1 MVFGRRIKMKSWKL
15 RSQLSVGFA
24 VVLVLTFI
32 VGGAG
37 WISVNNVVNEMDTY
51 RQVNNSITT
60 MAAAKGYIAQFLLNS
75 YDEGRKIQAEAQNA
89 FKQAL
94 SSIMQE
100 LEATQDSEQAEGQA
114 LTTEQALL
122 NNYKA
127 YQQSFAK
134 YAELETKK
142 IQETQTTLGLFS
154 DYGTLIDSGGF
165 RTEEMQV
172 ARQVAEPS
180 IRTYFERPTQS
191 SKDTVIASL
200 EGLQKSISDWLEL
213 VSNSDELKV
222 VHAKIKERYE
232 AINQSMQNHFA
243 IADGQAEQKGIMQK
257 VENEINQISEQMMNS
272 TVERLDSVKSFSK
285 TVILIMILLAVVV
298 GIVFALLTTAS
309 ITGPIKQVTAGLK
322 DVAEGEGDLTKRLDI
337 QYKNE
342 VGDLASWFNVFIENM
357 DTMIRE
363 IADNAHRLGESSSQ
377 LSEIATQM
385 SNGATNMSSRT
396 TTVASAAEQM
406 SSTMD
411 SVAAA
416 SEEAAANVNLV
427 ASAAEQM
434 TSSVAE
440 IASNSE
446 KARSITQ
453 NAVDKADSATERV
466 NHLGSAAAAINK
478 VTEVITEISEQTNLL
493 ALNATIEAAR
503 AGEAGKGFAVVANEI
518 KELAGQTAR
527 ATQDIKAKIDDIQ
540 QSTGQTVTE
549 ISEITKVI
557 NDVNDTVSII
567 ATAVEEQAATTRE
580 IANNIAQASTGIQ
593 EVNENVA
600 QSSNVST
607 DIANDIS
614 QVNSDVE
621 EMSNSANIVKLN
633 GDDLAKLA
641 KELNSVVGR
650 FKY

>member
-1 MVFGRRIKMKSWKL
+1 MKSWKL
-15 RSQLSVGFA
+15 RSQLSLGFA
-24 VVLVLTFI
+24 VVLVLTFV

-37 WISVNNVVNEMDTY
+37 WISLNNVVTEMDTY
-51 RQVNNSITT
+51 RQMTNSITT
-60 MAAAKGYIAQFLLNS
+60 MAAAKGYFDRFLLNS
-75 YDEGRKIQAEAQNA
+75 FDEGREIQETARSA
-89 FKQAL
+89 FNTAMGDA
-94 SSIMQE
+94 IQE
-100 LEATQDSEQAEGQA
+100 LQASMEAEQIEAGGLA
-114 LTTEQALL
+114 MEQALL
-122 NNYKA
+122 NG
-127 YQQSFAK
+127 YQTYQKSFQK
-134 YAELETKK
+134 YAELETAK
-142 IQETQTTLGLFS
+142 IQETQNTLALFS
-154 DYGTLIDSGGF
+154 DYGELIKSGDF
-165 RTEEMQV
+165 RTEEMEV
-172 ARQVAEPS
+172 GRQVAEPS
-180 IRTYFERPTQS
+180 ILAYFERPTQANEDRV
-191 SKDTVIASL
+191 KTNL
-200 EGLQKSISDWLEL
+200 EGLNGAITAWYEL

-222 VHAKIKERYE
+222 LYEKIKERYDT
-232 AINQSMQNHFA
+232 IDQSMQNHFA
-243 IADGQAEQKGIMQK
+243 IARGQAEQKQIMQDT
-257 VENEINQISEQMMNS
+257 ETAISEISQRIMAG
-272 TVERLDSVKSFSK
+272 TVEKLDGVKSFSK
-285 TVILIMILLAVVV
+285 TIILAVIILAVIV
-298 GIVFALLTTAS
+298 GVAFALLTTAS

-322 DVAEGEGDLTKRLDI
+322 DVAEGEGDLTKRLDL
-337 QYKNE
+337 QYENE
-342 VGDLASWFNVFIENM
+342 VGELASWFNVFIENM
-357 DTMIRE
+357 DIMIRE
-363 IADNAHRLGESSSQ
+363 IADNAHRLGESSNQ

-385 SNGATNMSSRT
+385 SKNADNMSSRA
-396 TTVASAAEQM
+396 TTVAGAAEEM

-416 SEEAAANVNLV
+416 SEEAASNVNLV
-427 ASAAEQM
+427 AAAAEQM

-453 NAVDKADSATERV
+453 SAVDKANSATDRV

-549 ISEITKVI
+549 ISDITKVI

-580 IANNIAQASTGIQ
+580 IANNISQASSGIQ

-607 DIANDIS
+607 NIANDIA
-614 QVNSDVE
+614 QVNTDSD
-621 EMSNSANIVKLN
+621 EMSNSSNIVKLN
-633 GDDLAKLA
+633 GDDLAKLS
-641 KELNSVVGR
+641 KELNAVVGR